1 MPLSSRP
8 KLGLSLLL
16 LLASSLLLSACRK
29 EPEGVTVR
37 FWAMG
42 REAEVVTD
50 LIKEFEAENPGIH
63 VDVQNIPWTAAHEK
77 LLTAFA
83 ADGLPDVC
91 QLGNT
96 WIPEFAELNT
106 LVPLQPYVA
115 QSKVVDPADYFQG
128 IWDTNVVHDELVGV
142 PWYVDTR
149 LLYYRKDL
157 LAKAGY
163 DHPPR
168 TWDEWNQMMAAIKKM
183 QGPKRYAVL
192 MPINEFE
199 QQLSFALQQPDP
211 LLRDH
216 DTRGNFSSPGFRK
229 TLGFYENMFA
239 QGWAPRMSE
248 TQISNV
254 WDEFFRGFNVFYLS
268 GPWNIREFK
277 KLQPKELEGKWGT
290 AALPGPDGPGAGIAG
305 GTSLVIFRS
314 SQQKQASWK
323 LIEFLSRPA
332 IQERFHSIIGDLPPR
347 RSTWD
352 YPSLANDPL
361 AQPFRDQLERVKP
374 TPKVL
379 EWERIVQE
387 MRIVTEQVVRGGLDQ
402 DVAVKELDKR
412 VDKVLAKRR
421 WMHERDAQE
430 KAAGSGVHSSAVATG
445 AVR

>member
-1 MPLSSRP
+1 MPRLRA
-8 KLGLSLLL
+8 GW
-16 LLASSLLLSACRK
+16 LSALCLLVLAVAGCEK
-29 EPEGVTVR
+29 PQDGVTIR

-42 REAEVVTD
+42 REAEVVTA
-50 LIKEFEAENPGIH
+50 LIREFEAENPGVR

-83 ADGLPDVC
+83 ADGLPDIC

-96 WIPEFAELNT
+96 WIPEFAELGSLT
-106 LVPLQPYVA
+106 PLQPYVEA
-115 QSKVVDPADYFQG
+115 SAVVQPQDYFQG
-128 IWDTNVVHDELVGV
+128 IWDTNLIHGELVGV

-149 LLYYRKDL
+149 LLYYRKDML
-157 LAKAGY
+157 LKAGF

-168 TWDEWNQMMAAIKKM
+168 TWGEWETMMAAVKKL
-183 QGPKRYAVL
+183 QGPDRYSVL

-216 DTRGNFSSPGFRK
+216 DTRGNFRSPGFRR
-229 TLGFYENMFA
+229 TLAFYENMFA

-254 WDEFFRGFNVFYLS
+254 WDEFFRGFNVFYVS

-277 KLQPKELEGKWGT
+277 KLQPPGLEGEWGT

-314 SQQKQASWK
+314 SQHKQAAWK

-332 IQERFHSIIGDLPPR
+332 IQRRFHALIGDLPPR
-347 RSTWD
+347 RSSWND
-352 YPSLANDPL
+352 PALAQDPL
-361 AQPFRDQLERVKP
+361 AAAFRDQLERVKP

-379 EWERIVQE
+379 EWERIAQE
-387 MRIVTEQVVRGGLDQ
+387 MRIITEQVVRGGLDQ
-402 DVAVKELDKR
+402 DTAVRELDQR
-412 VDKVLAKRR
+412 VDAILAKRR
-421 WMHERDAQE
+421 WIHQQR
-430 KAAGSGVHSSAVATG
+430 AAAPRETAGPEEGG
-445 AVR
+445 R